1 MTGTVLAHS
10 GHCPPDSPRLEIA
23 MDIST
28 LWLARNLLSIGAI
41 HRYRLAT
48 APMSST
54 RFRIR
59 DTTAQDTVLI
69 GGTEQRRRKR

>member
-1 MTGTVLAHS
+1 
-10 GHCPPDSPRLEIA
+10 
-23 MDIST
+23 
-28 LWLARNLLSIGAI
+28 
-41 HRYRLAT
+41 
-48 APMSST
+48 MSST